1 MEPSMNLIRCVCA
14 FLLLVLAGPVL
25 AEGRLTVMDAW
36 IRPAPAAMP
45 MAAGYA
51 TLSNSGDAPLTVLA
65 VQSDAFRMGALHDT
79 VIENGVARMRKLH
92 RLVIAPGETV
102 ELAPGGRHLMLMEA
116 REDLPASG
124 RIPVRFLLS
133 DGRRVDTLFDIG
145 EPDADD
151 HVHEGH
157 EGH

>member
-1 MEPSMNLIRCVCA
+1 MNLIRTALA
-14 FLLLVLAGPVL
+14 FALLAVAGTAL

-79 VIENGVARMRKLH
+79 VIEDGVAKMRKLH

-116 REDLPASG
+116 REELPASG
-124 RIPVRFLLS
+124 RIPIRFLLS

-145 EPDADD
+145 EPDAD
-151 HVHEGH
+151 GH
-157 EGH
+157 EHHDHHDP